1 MKYTRKKMDESGA
14 AALLVELLHPAAVRG
29 TERGGKRHTIGRYR
43 RCMMSRKSHE
53 TEDPSAI
60 RMRQLRE
67 STGMNRKEFCEH
79 YDIPYRTVADWEC
92 GLRHA
97 PEYVLRM
104 MEYYIRLDNRNRS
117 EGGSGE
123 TAAALAAVEEE
134 MEQGTQAAG
143 YTERKI
149 VSISSQRQVTIPTR
163 FYRNL
168 GFTDEA
174 ECLVRGQEL
183 VLRPIKRDQKRSPEE
198 ILSELIAEGFSG
210 DELMQEFRRRNA
222 PEQTAQENPDP
233 AGDDSFSES

>member
-1 MKYTRKKMDESGA
+1 
-14 AALLVELLHPAAVRG
+14 
-29 TERGGKRHTIGRYR
+29 
-43 RCMMSRKSHE
+43 MSRKSHE

-117 EGGSGE
+117 EGGTGE
-123 TAAALAAVEEE
+123 TAATLAAVEEE
-134 MEQGTQAAG
+134 MAQTTQPAG
-143 YTERKI
+143 YAERKI

-163 FYRNL
+163 FYRSL

-183 VLRPIKRDQKRSPEE
+183 VLRPVKRDSGRSPED
-198 ILSELIAEGFSG
+198 ILSELIDEGFSG
-210 DELMQEFRRRNA
+210 EELIQEFRRRNA
-222 PEQTAQENPDP
+222 PEQTVQESPEP
-233 AGDDSFSES
+233 AGDDTSSGS